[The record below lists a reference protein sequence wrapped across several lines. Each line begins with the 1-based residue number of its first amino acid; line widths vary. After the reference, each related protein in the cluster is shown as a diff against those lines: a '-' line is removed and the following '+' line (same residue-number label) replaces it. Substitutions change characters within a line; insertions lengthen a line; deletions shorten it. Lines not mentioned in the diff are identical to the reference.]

1 VRPRGPT
8 PRRGAFQRPR
18 LAAGFAGGAIGA
30 LTATFDLVLRAFGA
44 ALLAFARGLEVAAI
58 PFQ

>member
-1 VRPRGPT
+1 VVRPRV
-8 PRRGAFQRPR
+8 GAHSSVRAS
-18 LAAGFAGGAIGA
+18 AAGFAGGAIGA
-30 LTATFDLVLRAFGA
+30 LTATFGLVLRAFGA